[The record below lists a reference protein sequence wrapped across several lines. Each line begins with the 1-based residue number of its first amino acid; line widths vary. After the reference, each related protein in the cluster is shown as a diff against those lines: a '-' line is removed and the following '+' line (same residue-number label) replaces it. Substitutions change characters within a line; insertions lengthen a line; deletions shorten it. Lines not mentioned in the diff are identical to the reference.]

1 MPHGQSRRTVEVPKI
16 NFDKVEPMF
25 EIGGGRNNRSSSS
38 YFVSLFAQ
46 ESSWRTPPRAI
57 CRRNWEITF
66 CSRLFL
72 LLLQLPILTPF
83 AKSPKGFQRQR
94 ENFRGFSFSF
104 AVRKQERWE
113 KALRHKKHPRQRT
126 DLAYEVDIRER
137 QKLPIFARKKRG
149 KDTKNIVSAT

>member
-1 MPHGQSRRTVEVPKI
+1 MPKI
-16 NFDKVEPMF
+16 NFDKVEPLF
-25 EIGGGRNNRSSSS
+25 EIGGGGNNRSSSS

-72 LLLQLPILTPF
+72 LLLLLLQLPILTPF

-94 ENFRGFSFSF
+94 ENIRGFSFSF
-104 AVRKQERWE
+104 AVRKQERGRRR
-113 KALRHKKHPRQRT
+113 LDKKHPRQRT
-126 DLAYEVDIRER
+126 DLAYEVDI
-137 QKLPIFARKKRG
+137 
-149 KDTKNIVSAT
+149 